1 MNTLKKKKKLS
12 EIFLG
17 VAKKS
22 QLQVHL
28 RSFSLIPLLGAEQV
42 REEGTDLAL
51 NAWRE
56 LGSHR
61 EHMRWTWAKSRAP
74 KNCLRWTLSGRPGG
88 QSFCLWISASDRFR
102 KTHFFPWEMPPL
114 SPLLTQG
121 LLRGETITR
130 NPAFIFF
137 QSAGAFWFR
146 N

>member
-1 MNTLKKKKKLS
+1 MNTLKKKKLS

-61 EHMRWTWAKSRAP
+61 EHMR
-74 KNCLRWTLSGRPGG
+74 
-88 QSFCLWISASDRFR
+88 
-102 KTHFFPWEMPPL
+102 
-114 SPLLTQG
+114 
-121 LLRGETITR
+121 
-130 NPAFIFF
+130 
-137 QSAGAFWFR
+137 
-146 N
+146 